1 MAYTLLCHGILTLYH
16 DTVFLPYRYFA
27 KIPLHLNVTLFTH
40 RDMQR
45 YIEKYA
51 VTSIVTLNCI
61 RKYYR
66 YTYSYRYYRYR
77 TLKNKALRAPLH
89 ASLQFRSRVT
99 GTVTVFYK
107 RY

>member
-1 MAYTLLCHGILTLYH
+1 M
-16 DTVFLPYRYFA
+16 
-27 KIPLHLNVTLFTH
+27 PLHLNVKFLTH

-51 VTSIVTLNCI
+51 VTSIVTLKSNG
-61 RKYYR
+61 KDHR
-66 YTYSYRYYRYR
+66 YTYLYRYYRYC
-77 TLKNKALRAPLH
+77 TIKNKVLRAPLQ
-89 ASLQFRSRVT
+89 ASLQFWSRVT